1 MTIWT
6 VEDFFAH
13 QHKHHH
19 HHHHHHNKD
28 DESLLAMEEESLLLQ
43 MSGAGADKHPLEA
56 AESWLAYTT
65 RSSSATAPHNNG
77 DAADHASVQSQQQQ
91 QRDEGHTRGRRNL
104 KKHHHHHHHQSDNDA
119 EYAKKLE
126 AKLEDQFWH
135 DYDAQQAQS
144 QVTQQEERRQH
155 GQRVAELYANPGI
168 AVQTQHGLMIDAGST
183 GSRLHVY
190 EWQPRILRNTQDIE
204 MAVAGNMLSFPGTE
218 SRWTDRLQP
227 GLASFAT
234 IRNDDELLQAIAD
247 YLQPLLDF
255 AKSVLHS
262 KAGQF
267 EEFPIFLRATA
278 GMRILSTPDRARVLD
293 AVRTL
298 FRNETYCPF
307 SFASDE
313 QVRVISGEEE
323 AVFDWAGV
331 NFLLGDLLSQSHGAG
346 TVVSPRLTHGALDMG
361 GGSTQISFFE
371 PNEDIM
377 SNLFKLQIGQ
387 AKHWNIY
394 AHSFLFYGMNEA
406 IDRFYAQLAAN
417 KTREQRLIQGVT
429 NPCLPHKARLEIRT
443 KIHFNDRGVEMWDYG
458 SEHYPSGNGY
468 FQATLV
474 NEETENTVDLCLDG
488 VKNLLH
494 LEKVS
499 ACGCGVYAD
508 WVQC

>member
-6 VEDFFAH
+6 VEDFYAH
-13 QHKHHH
+13 QHNKHHH
-19 HHHHHHNKD
+19 HHHHNHHPHSGDD
-28 DESLLAMEEESLLLQ
+28 DESIVLLGMAPKDESVPPK
-43 MSGAGADKHPLEA
+43 MMMADQRHPLEA
-56 AESWLAYTT
+56 DESWLAHTT
-65 RSSSATAPHNNG
+65 RSSAAAVEPNG
-77 DAADHASVQSQQQQ
+77 GQQQQ
-91 QRDEGHTRGRRNL
+91 KDDVEGHTRGRRQQRQL
-104 KKHHHHHHHQSDNDA
+104 KKHHHDKHHHPNEKDDA

-126 AKLEDQFWH
+126 AQLEDQFWH
-135 DYDAQQAQS
+135 NYDAEQAQS

-190 EWQPRILRNTQDIE
+190 EWQPRVLRNTQDIQ

-227 GLASFAT
+227 GLSAFAT
-234 IRNDDELLQAIAD
+234 ITDDDELLQAVAD

-255 AKSVLHS
+255 AQSVLHS
-262 KAGQF
+262 KAEQF
-267 EEFPIFLRATA
+267 GEFPIFLRATA
-278 GMRILSTPDRARVLD
+278 GMRILPTPDRARVLH

-298 FRNETYCPF
+298 LRNETYCPF
-307 SFASDE
+307 ALASDE

-346 TVVSPRLTHGALDMG
+346 TVVNPRLTHGALDMG
-361 GGSTQISFFE
+361 GGSTQISFFQ
-371 PNEDIM
+371 PTEDIM

-406 IDRFYAQLAAN
+406 LDRFHAQLAAN
-417 KTREQRLIQGVT
+417 QTREQRLIQGVT
-429 NPCLPHKARLEIRT
+429 NPCLPRHSRLEIRT
-443 KIHFNDRGVEMWDYG
+443 KIHFNERGVEMWDYG

-474 NEETENTVDLCLDG
+474 NEETVETVDLCLDS
-488 VKNLLH
+488 VKTLLH

-499 ACGCGVYAD
+499 VLL
-508 WVQC
+508 

>member
-1 MTIWT
+1 MK
-6 VEDFFAH
+6 
-13 QHKHHH
+13 KHYPRHR
-19 HHHHHHNKD
+19 HND
-28 DESLLAMEEESLLLQ
+28 D
-43 MSGAGADKHPLEA
+43 DD
-56 AESWLAYTT
+56 
-65 RSSSATAPHNNG
+65 
-77 DAADHASVQSQQQQ
+77 DAA
-91 QRDEGHTRGRRNL
+91 
-104 KKHHHHHHHQSDNDA
+104 
-119 EYAKKLE
+119 YAKKLE
-126 AKLEDQFWH
+126 AQLEDQFWH
-135 DYDAQQAQS
+135 NYDAEQAQS
-144 QVTQQEERRQH
+144 QVMQQEERRQH

-190 EWQPRILRNTQDIE
+190 EWQPRILRNTQDIQ

-227 GLASFAT
+227 GLSTFAT
-234 IRNDDELLQAIAD
+234 IITTNDDNDDQLLEAVAE

-262 KAGQF
+262 KVEQF
-267 EEFPIFLRATA
+267 GEFPIFLRATA
-278 GMRILSTPDRARVLD
+278 GLRILSTRDRARVLQ

-307 SFASDE
+307 AFRSDE

-346 TVVSPRLTHGALDMG
+346 TVVSPGLTHGALDMG

-371 PNEDIM
+371 PQEDIM

-406 IDRFYAQLAAN
+406 MDRYYAQLAAN
-417 KTREQRLIQGVT
+417 KTREQRLIDGIT
-429 NPCLPHKARLEIRT
+429 NPCLPHKTRLEIRT

-474 NEETENTVDLCLDG
+474 NEETENTVDLCLEG

-499 ACGCGVYAD
+499 VLL
-508 WVQC
+508 